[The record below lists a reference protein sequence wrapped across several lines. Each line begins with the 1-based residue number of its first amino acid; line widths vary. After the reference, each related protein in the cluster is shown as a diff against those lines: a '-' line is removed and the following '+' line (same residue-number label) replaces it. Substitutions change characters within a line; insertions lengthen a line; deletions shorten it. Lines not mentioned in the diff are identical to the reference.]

1 VKTQTHHKIPR
12 CRGGTDDPS
21 NLVEL
26 TLYEH
31 ALIHALDFLEGGVEF
46 DCRNP
51 FWAVLQIEEPDLSS
65 KVLQEKAR
73 RMSVKMKKA
82 NSGVPKSPEH
92 REKLAQNLKNI
103 ANSRRG
109 KPGRK
114 LSDEE
119 LTSFRG
125 SIKNQKR
132 FRCTVTGFETTGGA
146 LTGYQKARGID
157 PSNRIQITNN
167 V

>member
-1 VKTQTHHKIPR
+1 
-12 CRGGTDDPS
+12 
-21 NLVEL
+21 
-26 TLYEH
+26 
-31 ALIHALDFLEGGVEF
+31 
-46 DCRNP
+46 
-51 FWAVLQIEEPDLSS
+51 
-65 KVLQEKAR
+65 
-73 RMSVKMKKA
+73 MKKA